1 MNTRSQANRPVVIF
15 CDHLLYASET
25 FIKAQ
30 AEALVEF
37 APHYVGSRLVE
48 GLTLPSDRVR
58 LFNTGGMVGLASE
71 ALFKLFGVAPGM
83 VRSLR
88 RLDPVLL
95 HAHFGPDGV
104 RAMPLARSLRKP
116 LIVTF
121 HGFDA
126 TMTDECAKRS
136 QHHGHRVYVRRRP
149 ELIRSAARVI
159 AVSQF
164 IRGRLIDQGFPTE
177 KILVHYIGIDT
188 AHFSPDQQGSRE
200 PVVLFVGRLA
210 EKKGCKYLLDA
221 MQRVQAKWP
230 DWKLVI
236 IGDGPLRVEL
246 ERSAQEKLRNCT
258 FLGVQTQF
266 AIRKWMNVAS
276 IFCAPST
283 IATSGD
289 AEGFGMVFAE
299 AQAMGL
305 PVVSFATGGVPEAVA
320 HGTTGFLAPDQD
332 VDALAE
338 YLLLLVNNS
347 GLRKRMGESG
357 RERVCQQFDLR
368 KQTASLE
375 KIYSDVIAEA
385 Q

>member
-1 MNTRSQANRPVVIF
+1 M
-15 CDHLLYASET
+15 
-25 FIKAQ
+25 
-30 AEALVEF
+30 
-37 APHYVGSRLVE
+37 PHYVGSRLVE
-48 GLTLPSDRVR
+48 GLTFPSERVR
-58 LFNTGGMVGLASE
+58 LVNTGGIVGLASE
-71 ALFKLFGVAPGM
+71 ALFKLFGVSPGM
-83 VRSLR
+83 VRSLK

-104 RAMPLARSLRKP
+104 RAMPLARSVRKP

-136 QHHGHRVYVRRRP
+136 KHYGHRDYIRRRP

-164 IRGRLIDQGFPTE
+164 IRGRLLDQGFPSE
-177 KILVHYIGIDT
+177 KVLVHYIGVDT
-188 AHFSPDQQGSRE
+188 AHFSPDQLGNRE

-221 MQRVQAKWP
+221 MQRAQAKCP
-230 DWKLVI
+230 NWKLVI
-236 IGDGPLRVEL
+236 IGDGPLRAEL
-246 ERSAQEKLRNCT
+246 ELSAQEKLRNCT
-258 FLGVQTQF
+258 FLGVQ
-266 AIRKWMNVAS
+266 APLEIRKWMNIAS

-283 IATSGD
+283 IASSGD

-320 HGTTGFLAPDQD
+320 HGATGFLAPDQD

-338 YLLLLVNNS
+338 YLLLLVNDS
-347 GLRKRMGESG
+347 GLRKRMGEDG
-357 RERVCQQFDLR
+357 RQRVCRQFDLR
-368 KQTASLE
+368 KQTAILE
-375 KIYSDVIAEA
+375 QIYADVIAEA
-385 Q
+385 R